1 LQQDINEIFVLKAF
15 KYIAFL
21 FLLLYDVSLSAQEY
35 VLIGALSLKDG
46 GSYSYKL
53 QFNDSAGSI
62 KGYSVTDIGGRH
74 QTKSAI
80 TGTINSNKKELVF
93 RESGITDTKSSVAR
107 DSFCFVHARLKLA
120 GLKKGKALKGNFTGY
135 RPGGRTQCGKGSIT
149 LYSAADVLDKLMKQ
163 SPAADSM
170 LRPVKAKLMERDT
183 AYANVTAVTAG
194 KSFETHYDSPAAT
207 LELWDDQHIDG
218 DMVSVLHNGKMI
230 LGNHSLSASRKML
243 AIRLTGNTDTI
254 SLVAVS
260 EGSEPSN
267 TAMLKLTVG
276 TAIHY
281 LKASS
286 KLNEPVYILL
296 KPKGSN

>member
-1 LQQDINEIFVLKAF
+1 MLKAF

-35 VLIGALSLKDG
+35 VLIGALTLHDG

-53 QFNDSAGSI
+53 QFTDSAGSI

-93 RESGITDTKSSVAR
+93 RESGITDTRSSVAR

-135 RPGGRTQCGKGSIT
+135 RLGGKTPCGKGSIT

-163 SPAADSM
+163 SPAADSI
-170 LRPVKAKLMERDT
+170 LRPLKAKLIERDT
-183 AYANVTAVTAG
+183 AYGNVITVTTRKAFEAVYNAP
-194 KSFETHYDSPAAT
+194 KVT
-207 LELWDDQHIDG
+207 LQLWDDQHIDG
-218 DMVSVLHNGKMI
+218 DVVSVLHNGKT
-230 LGNHSLSASRKML
+230 LLSRHALTAGRKRL
-243 AIRLTGNTDTI
+243 DIRLTGNVDTI
-254 SLVAVS
+254 ALVAIH
-260 EGSEPSN
+260 EGREPSN
-267 TAMLKLTVG
+267 TAMLQLTLD
-276 TAIHY
+276 TTTHY

-286 KLNEPVYILL
+286 KLNEPVYIYL